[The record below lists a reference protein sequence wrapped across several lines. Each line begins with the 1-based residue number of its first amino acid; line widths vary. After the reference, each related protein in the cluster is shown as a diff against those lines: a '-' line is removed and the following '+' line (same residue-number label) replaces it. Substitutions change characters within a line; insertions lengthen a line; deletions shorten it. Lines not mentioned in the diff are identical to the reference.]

1 MILIDLFRI
10 VALLAF
16 VAGVNGFF
24 SISYQPAQN
33 ENAKMMNFG
42 STFVAPPTA
51 DQVADVY
58 SRLSCRPP
66 LLWEG
71 IFWIYSNFYIVN
83 ECFSQIKSIF
93 LPSKWMVSMQ
103 RETDTYQFC

>member
-1 MILIDLFRI
+1 MTLIDVFRI
-10 VALLAF
+10 AALIAL
-16 VAGVNGFF
+16 VAGANGFF
-24 SISYQPAQN
+24 SISYQPSQN

-58 SRLSCRPP
+58 SRLSSRSP

-71 IFWIYSNFYIVN
+71 IYCSGSFFLNSLTIIV
-83 ECFSQIKSIF
+83 F
-93 LPSKWMVSMQ
+93 LRS
-103 RETDTYQFC
+103 C